1 MNSMLGDQN
10 KIPKYISE
18 CKKIGIE
25 VLKPDINESF
35 EKFSVV
41 DGKIRFALVTIKN
54 VGKNAIEEVLKERK
68 LNGKFTSFVDF
79 IKRTAGEAINKKCIE
94 SLIEAGCFDRLES
107 DLNRFDLLN
116 SFESIL
122 DSVLSVKQNNYINQ
136 LDIFSLNLSESS
148 HEDNKIVIKK
158 SNMTPTK
165 QEILNMEKE
174 VLGMYVSGT
183 PLDDYI
189 SVINKISG
197 VAKGID
203 FIDEENKDMYD
214 GKEIKVCGIVTKTK
228 ILSTKSGK
236 EMMFAQIEDDS
247 GVPIEI
253 IIFPNIFSKHFELI
267 KVGEI
272 LLVEGKV
279 SKKDE
284 ELPKVIVSNLKQL
297 KKEQKLYIR
306 LPKDK
311 FELEGNVILAMQ
323 NLEGEFKGEVPVY
336 IYYEGTNKLK
346 LLSRDSW
353 VNSNNYTLNKL
364 VKMFGEENIK
374 LK

>member
-1 MNSMLGDQN
+1 
-10 KIPKYISE
+10 
-18 CKKIGIE
+18 
-25 VLKPDINESF
+25 
-35 EKFSVV
+35 
-41 DGKIRFALVTIKN
+41 
-54 VGKNAIEEVLKERK
+54 
-68 LNGKFTSFVDF
+68 
-79 IKRTAGEAINKKCIE
+79 
-94 SLIEAGCFDRLES
+94 
-107 DLNRFDLLN
+107 
-116 SFESIL
+116 
-122 DSVLSVKQNNYINQ
+122 
-136 LDIFSLNLSESS
+136 
-148 HEDNKIVIKK
+148 
-158 SNMTPTK
+158 
-165 QEILNMEKE
+165 
-174 VLGMYVSGT
+174 MY

-323 NLEGEFKGEVPVY
+323 NLEGEFKGEIPVY

-374 LK
+374 LKS